1 MSFEDK
7 SVPPFKDM
15 FSDDN
20 LMKTKKIK
28 NDVTTDVT
36 TVSKDGSEI
45 LIEKKE
51 PDHKM
56 VTLSLTMKK
65 SQKEKI
71 TKLAHQN
78 NYRGPSELIRDLI
91 DRLSDPD

>member
-15 FSDDN
+15 FSGDDLIKN
-20 LMKTKKIK
+20 KKIK
-28 NDVTTDVT
+28 NEVTT
-36 TVSKDGSEI
+36 SSSDGSEI

-91 DRLSDPD
+91 DRLSDPN

>member
-28 NDVTTDVT
+28 NDVTTT
-36 TVSKDGSEI
+36 SKDGSEI

-91 DRLSDPD
+91 DRLSDPN

>member
-28 NDVTTDVT
+28 NDVTTA
-36 TVSKDGSEI
+36 SKDGSEI

-91 DRLSDPD
+91 DRLSDPN

>member
-15 FSDDN
+15 FSGDDLTKN
-20 LMKTKKIK
+20 KKIK
-28 NDVTTDVT
+28 NEVTT
-36 TVSKDGSEI
+36 SSSDGSEI

-51 PDHKM
+51 PDYKM

-91 DRLSDPD
+91 DRLSDPN

>member
-20 LMKTKKIK
+20 LMKTKEIK
-28 NDVTTDVT
+28 NDVTTA
-36 TVSKDGSEI
+36 SKDDSEI

-91 DRLSDPD
+91 DRLSDPN

>member
-20 LMKTKKIK
+20 LMKTKEIK
-28 NDVTTDVT
+28 NDVTTA
-36 TVSKDGSEI
+36 SKDGSEI

-91 DRLSDPD
+91 DRLSDPN

>member
-15 FSDDN
+15 FSGDN

-28 NDVTTDVT
+28 NDVTTA
-36 TVSKDGSEI
+36 SKDGSEI

-91 DRLSDPD
+91 DRLSDPN

>member
-20 LMKTKKIK
+20 LMKTKEIK
-28 NDVTTDVT
+28 NDVTTA
-36 TVSKDGSEI
+36 SKDDSEI

-78 NYRGPSELIRDLI
+78 NYRGQSELIRDLI
-91 DRLSDPD
+91 DRLSDPN